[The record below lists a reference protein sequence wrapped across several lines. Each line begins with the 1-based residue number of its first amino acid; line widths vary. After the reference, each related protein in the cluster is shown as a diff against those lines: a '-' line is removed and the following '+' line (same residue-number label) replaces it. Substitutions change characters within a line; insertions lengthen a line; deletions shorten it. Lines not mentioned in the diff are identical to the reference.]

1 MLISFPFSVI
11 FFFFFFFC
19 RDLADFHL
27 NTLHVGLCQSDSGS
41 SLNCFSSIF
50 VSVLCISCIYFSVIS
65 HQKQEPSPS
74 ACLHDDISLCLQSF
88 WSFPS
93 TVSSPFLL
101 AFLPVIPAC
110 VICHQG
116 FSPPH
121 LHPHLLAA
129 DVMWCDG
136 MGFDASFSFS
146 HLMTSSPSHHWL
158 SNSPGLKCQ
167 LPSAAPASSTVH
179 WCVTLQPPADFLSF
193 IMSPPQPGNNL
204 CSEPLILPLSL
215 SLSRSSPLS

>member
-41 SLNCFSSIF
+41 SLNCFISIF

-136 MGFDASFSFS
+136 I
-146 HLMTSSPSHHWL
+146 
-158 SNSPGLKCQ
+158 
-167 LPSAAPASSTVH
+167 
-179 WCVTLQPPADFLSF
+179 WCVIFVQPLDDF
-193 IMSPPQPGNNL
+193 I
-204 CSEPLILPLSL
+204 SL
-215 SLSRSSPLS
+215 SSLAVQFSRPEMPAAKCCSGFLHRPLVCDSPTTGWLPVFHHVTSATW